1 MSLSSHALPRALLLA
16 GLILLSGP
24 VMALPAASSTPTSA
38 TPSPNSST
46 AAPAW
51 SKLLGPEAL
60 VELRER
66 QPDLRIL
73 HIDGAFERGHIPGAV
88 DAPLEA
94 LRGPETNPGA
104 LPDPA
109 EVKAAVQAWGIRA
122 DTPLVIVHQG
132 SDPGNFGR
140 AARAYWS
147 FQAMGVERI
156 AILNGGLQG
165 WIAAG
170 LPITTAATPVTP
182 SEFDPLPLD
191 AAHVSTE
198 ALVELLSHGDQQIQ
212 PLDARPPDFFAGR
225 ARVSIAARPGTV
237 PGAVN
242 LPFET
247 WFDEDNR
254 MVEPERVRAIAEAA
268 GLTDGPPVVS
278 FCNTGILAATNWF
291 ALSELA
297 GVENTRLYTSSLVEW
312 SQAGAPMEHVPGR
325 LTYYWRMFATWVA
338 GLFS

>member
-1 MSLSSHALPRALLLA
+1 MSTPQMSLPRALLLA
-16 GLILLSGP
+16 CLIVLP
-24 VMALPAASSTPTSA
+24 VPAMALPADSA
-38 TPSPNSST
+38 TPDV
-46 AAPAW
+46 AAINATWP
-51 SKLLGPEAL
+51 KLLNPNELAAL
-60 VELRER
+60 IER
-66 QPDLRIL
+66 DPRLRIL
-73 HIDGAFERGHIPGAV
+73 HIDGDFDRGHIPGAV

-94 LRGPETNPGA
+94 LRGPKTNPGA

-109 EVKAAVQAWGIRA
+109 ELTAAVQAWGISA
-122 DTPLVIVHQG
+122 DTPLVVVHQG

-147 FQAMGVERI
+147 FQAMGVERV
-156 AILNGGLQG
+156 AILNGGLEG

-182 SEFDPLPLD
+182 SRFIPRPL
-191 AAHVSTE
+191 AAARVSTE
-198 ALVELLSHGDQQIQ
+198 ELAALVGQADAVR
-212 PLDARPPDFFAGR
+212 PVDARPLDFFIGR
-225 ARVSIAARPGTV
+225 ARVPIAARPGTV
-237 PGAVN
+237 AGAVN

-247 WFDEDNR
+247 WFEDNR
-254 MVEPERVRAIAEAA
+254 MVGPERARAIAEAA

-297 GVENTRLYTSSLVEW
+297 GVEGTRLYTSSVVEW
-312 SQAGAPMEHVPGR
+312 SQEGAPMDHVPAR
-325 LTYYWRMFATWVA
+325 LTYYWRMFATWIA

>member
-1 MSLSSHALPRALLLA
+1 MSLPQMSLPRTLLLA
-16 GLILLSGP
+16 CLILVPAPGL
-24 VMALPAASSTPTSA
+24 AL
-38 TPSPNSST
+38 ST
-46 AAPAW
+46 ASAAPELATIGATW
-51 SKLLGPEAL
+51 SKLMTPEELAAL
-60 VELRER
+60 IERE
-66 QPDLRIL
+66 PGLRIL
-73 HIDGAFERGHIPGAV
+73 HIDGNFERGHVPGAV

-109 EVKAAVQAWGIRA
+109 EVVAAVQAWGITA

-170 LPITTAATPVTP
+170 LPITTAVSAVTP
-182 SEFDPLPLD
+182 SQFVPRPLE
-191 AAHVSTE
+191 AARVSTE
-198 ALVELLSHGDQQIQ
+198 ELKNLLGHDDLAR
-212 PLDARPPDFFAGR
+212 PVDARPLDFFAGR
-225 ARVSIAARPGTV
+225 ARVPIAARPGTV
-237 PGAVN
+237 AGAVN

-247 WFDEDNR
+247 WFEDNR
-254 MVEPERVRAIAEAA
+254 MVGPERARTIAEAA

-297 GVENTRLYTSSLVEW
+297 GVEGTRLYTSSVVEW
-312 SQAGAPMEHVPGR
+312 SQADGPMDHVPGR
-325 LTYYWRMFATWVA
+325 LTYYWRMFASWFA
-338 GLFS
+338 GLFT